1 MAIVSYSYYSQ
12 TYCGETIAQTD
23 FPQYEAR
30 AERQIINITHGR
42 AANIAALPA
51 FQQTAIEN
59 AICCQTEYLYNEG
72 IEVTV
77 NGTSSTGWTVG
88 KVRVDKGNSG
98 GISAGS
104 TMVCAGAIAELEQTG
119 LLNPQVPTLGD
130 PILLPFPWG
139 VI

>member
-1 MAIVSYSYYSQ
+1 MAIVSYFYYLQ
-12 TYCGETIAQTD
+12 TYCGETIAETD

-30 AERQIINITHGR
+30 AERQINNLTHGR
-42 AANIAALPA
+42 AANFAALPA

-59 AICCQTEYLYNEG
+59 AICCQAEYLYYEG
-72 IEVTV
+72 AEVAI
-77 NGTSSTGWTVG
+77 NGTSSGGWTVG
-88 KVRVDKGNSG
+88 KVRVDKGSSG

-139 VI
+139 VV